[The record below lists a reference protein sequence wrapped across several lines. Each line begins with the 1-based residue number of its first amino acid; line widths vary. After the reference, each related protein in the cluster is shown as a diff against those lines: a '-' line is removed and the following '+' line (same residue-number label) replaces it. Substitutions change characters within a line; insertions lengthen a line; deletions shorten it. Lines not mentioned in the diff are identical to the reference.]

1 MATKRLPN
9 CRVCGHQ
16 KQPRQPCL
24 NCMMVAR
31 RESRIAAEEA
41 AIIRQHQERDDRE

>member
-16 KQPRQPCL
+16 KQPRKPCL
-24 NCMMVAR
+24 NCIQVAR
-31 RESRIAAEEA
+31 REYAATVADASTKKEN
-41 AIIRQHQERDDRE
+41 IHGR